1 LTIYFGLIRW
11 IYNGQLG
18 NRGPRKG
25 SVYFNWMTYKL
36 YCYVDETGQDT
47 KGRLFLVAVVLKEIS
62 DLTVLENE
70 LIEVEQ
76 KAGKNSKWKKTE
88 KRIKKKYLEGLIGIK
103 GLKGSIF
110 YSSYESTKEYSKLTS
125 LTIAKAVLAKEKQD
139 YTVTVIIDG
148 LNERERDLVRC
159 ELKKLRVK
167 YRKIRGMK
175 DEQSVFLRL
184 ADAMAGF
191 LREREENEIY
201 TIDFIGKFETLG
213 VITEI

>member
-1 LTIYFGLIRW
+1 
-11 IYNGQLG
+11 
-18 NRGPRKG
+18 
-25 SVYFNWMTYKL
+25 MTYKL

-148 LNERERDLVRC
+148 LNERERDLVRR